1 MGCLEMMD
9 YEILLAEQTFQEGR
23 AYIKQHFKEVYEVE
37 PGYKLFD
44 LYLIGMPPIWVGVD
58 GEHLIFPYVKPCRG
72 TFVVKVKGA
81 AEIPNLRKK
90 RRIM

>member
-1 MGCLEMMD
+1 
-9 YEILLAEQTFQEGR
+9 
-23 AYIKQHFKEVYEVE
+23 
-37 PGYKLFD
+37 
-44 LYLIGMPPIWVGVD
+44 MPPIWVGVD

-90 RRIM
+90 RRIA